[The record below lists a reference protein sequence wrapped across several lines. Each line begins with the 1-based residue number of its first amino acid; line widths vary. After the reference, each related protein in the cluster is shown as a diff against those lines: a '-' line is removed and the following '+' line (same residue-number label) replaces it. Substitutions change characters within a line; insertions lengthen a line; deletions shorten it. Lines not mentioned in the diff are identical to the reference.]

1 MLAAGSRVRFG
12 EARVYEHRSRRPIS
26 RRAFARRYL
35 GHFAVALG
43 FGLFS
48 LLLGMAGYMRWEH
61 LPWRDAFVNAAM
73 LLGGMGPVNPLRSDD
88 GKIFAGIYALY
99 AGLVF
104 IIVSGLLVA
113 PVFHR
118 VLHLFA
124 WEKELEGR
132 D

>member
-26 RRAFARRYL
+26 QLEFARRFLAHL
-35 GHFAVALG
+35 GVALV

-48 LLLGMAGYMRWEH
+48 LLLGMAGYMGWEH

-73 LLGGMGPVNPLRSDD
+73 LLGGMGPVNPLRTDA
-88 GKIFAGIYALY
+88 GKVFAGIYALY

-104 IIVSGLLVA
+104 IIVSGLLVV

-124 WEKELEGR
+124 WEKELGER